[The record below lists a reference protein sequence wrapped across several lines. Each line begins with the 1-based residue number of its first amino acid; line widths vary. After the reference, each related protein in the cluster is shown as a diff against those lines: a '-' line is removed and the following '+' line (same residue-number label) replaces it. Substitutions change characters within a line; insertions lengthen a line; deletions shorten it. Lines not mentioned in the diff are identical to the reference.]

1 MKIFFFR
8 VAYSIGHHWT
18 HRVLTTLLC
27 WYQNRQKLAT
37 EINMTNLSRERKG
50 AKQKVRFFNDETGSI
65 FFFGNFGDLFE
76 LTFSTNDVFQKK
88 LNDVE

>member
-1 MKIFFFR
+1 
-8 VAYSIGHHWT
+8 
-18 HRVLTTLLC
+18 
-27 WYQNRQKLAT
+27 
-37 EINMTNLSRERKG
+37 MTNLSRERKG

-88 LNDVE
+88 LNDVEWASVIDKDTVYISLHFLYSLRNLQ